1 MDDAKQAHD
10 RLYLALKNVPPAN
23 VEIDWE
29 DKFAARFKNALDD
42 DFNTPEAMAVLFDLA
57 NEANKTKNSNV
68 SGLMKKLGGILGLLT
83 LDAEPYLQGIRQV
96 TLALTGVGVTSQIGN
111 VSKKTIV
118 NVSGEDK
125 DIEEVI
131 QNRLDA
137 KKAKN
142 FAEADRIRKELA
154 DAGIILEDTP
164 QGTTWRRA

>member
-1 MDDAKQAHD
+1 M
-10 RLYLALKNVPPAN
+10 
-23 VEIDWE
+23 
-29 DKFAARFKNALDD
+29 
-42 DFNTPEAMAVLFDLA
+42 
-57 NEANKTKNSNV
+57 
-68 SGLMKKLGGILGLLT
+68 LT

-96 TLALTGVGVTSQIGN
+96 TVALTGIGVTSQIGN
-111 VSKKTIV
+111 VSTKTIV